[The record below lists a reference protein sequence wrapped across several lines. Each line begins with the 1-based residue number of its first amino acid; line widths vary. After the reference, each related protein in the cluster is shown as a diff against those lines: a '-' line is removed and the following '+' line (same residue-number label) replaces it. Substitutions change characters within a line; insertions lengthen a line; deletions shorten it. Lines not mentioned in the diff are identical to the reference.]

1 MKHIAIITSG
11 YLPVPNTQGGAVE
24 ALDTMLIKENEAD
37 PSFDFTVF
45 STYDTKA
52 QQAVKNTD
60 YHHTYFTFIRTPSLI
75 TFFDKFIYH
84 VFKNVLRK
92 KKAMSYRYILQRL
105 WYIRQVGRKLA
116 SQDVSFDNI
125 MIENHSSL
133 FNILKVKDNSSRYRG
148 KVLYHLHNIIQN
160 DYGCLNQIAAIGK
173 LLGVSHYI
181 NETFN
186 DFLMNQGQKAI
197 PPEKQYVWKNCVDVE
212 VFNQP
217 LSNKDEKELRER
229 YQIPDNSTIFLFS
242 GRLTPEKGA
251 QELLEAFTKVA
262 DTTPNVHLIIAGS
275 LFFNTGM
282 HSDFEDLLYEY
293 ANNSSVREKITF
305 TGFIPYDEIHKIYAI
320 SDICILPSIWD
331 DPAPLAVIEAMAAGK
346 PIITTY
352 SGGIPEYVK
361 GAGAILI
368 ERNAALVDSLTN
380 AMAKLSQSPNLR
392 STMAKA
398 SARIGKELNPRHYL
412 SQLNEIVNNTR

>member
-1 MKHIAIITSG
+1 
-11 YLPVPNTQGGAVE
+11 
-24 ALDTMLIKENEAD
+24 MLIKENEAD

-52 QQAVKNTD
+52 QQSVKDTD
-60 YHHTYFTFIRTPSLI
+60 YHHTHFTFISTPSLI

-84 VFKNVLRK
+84 VFKNILRK

-105 WYIRQVGRKLA
+105 WYIRQVGKKLA

-133 FNILKVKDNSSRYRG
+133 FNVLKVKDNSSRYRG
-148 KVLYHLHNIIQN
+148 KVLYHLHNIVQN

-197 PPEKQYVWKNCVDVE
+197 PPEKQHVWKNCVDVE
-212 VFNQP
+212 VFNRP
-217 LSNKDEKELRER
+217 LSNTDEKELRDR
-229 YQIPDNSTIFLFS
+229 YQIPNNSTIFLFS

-262 DTTPNVHLIIAGS
+262 ATTPNVHLIIAGS

-293 ANNSSVREKITF
+293 ANNSSVRERITF
-305 TGFIPYDEIHKIYAI
+305 TGFIPYDEMHKIYAI
-320 SDICILPSIWD
+320 SDICVLPSIWD

-361 GAGAILI
+361 GACAILI
-368 ERNAALVDSLTN
+368 ERNTALVDSLAN
-380 AMAKLSQSPNLR
+380 AMTKLSQSPNLR

-398 SARIGKELNPRHYL
+398 SARIGKGLNPRHYL
-412 SQLNEIVNNTR
+412 SQLNEIVNNKR